1 MLYYS
6 FHLTHTMARK
16 KKGKR
21 VIIGLKCTESGRV
34 NYITTKNK
42 VNTPDK
48 LEFMKYC
55 PALRKK
61 TLHKETNKLD

>member
-1 MLYYS
+1 
-6 FHLTHTMARK
+6 MAKK

-21 VIIGLKCTESGRV
+21 VLIGLKCTECGRV
-34 NYITTKNK
+34 DYITTKSK

-48 LEFMKYC
+48 LEFMKYS
-55 PALRKK
+55 PTLRKV